1 MSLITPAECII
12 SFPRFLRAAPFQHVL
27 PGRENAKSVGTHN
40 LSYQKKKKKSA
51 NPTQL
56 LSMQSLNS
64 QRKIKKTSSL
74 PNP

>member
-1 MSLITPAECII
+1 MPRVLELIILVT
-12 SFPRFLRAAPFQHVL
+12 
-27 PGRENAKSVGTHN
+27 
-40 LSYQKKKKKSA
+40 KKKKKSA

-74 PNP
+74 PNPYMVRPNTKENFLF